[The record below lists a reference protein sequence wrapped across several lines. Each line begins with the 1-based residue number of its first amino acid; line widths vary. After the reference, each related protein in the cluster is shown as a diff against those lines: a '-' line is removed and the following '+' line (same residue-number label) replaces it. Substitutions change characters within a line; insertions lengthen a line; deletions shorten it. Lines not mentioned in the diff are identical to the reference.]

1 MERFE
6 EEYEDELEVKDE
18 WLITEPTPTTKTT
31 LFVCPKCQA
40 VHPLRN
46 HMPKGKF
53 DPECPKCRR
62 KRTMRNLQRRRYAE
76 KKAEVEKT
84 KAGIAKLRSK
94 AWSRTVGRLDYKIR
108 KIQKMLDHYVLA
120 RQEKGVLGIRQSQRE
135 YRYKV
140 LMEFYQSV
148 RPAMVVDW
156 ERWEEKP
163 FLYYMEK
170 EPIL

>member
-1 MERFE
+1 
-6 EEYEDELEVKDE
+6 
-18 WLITEPTPTTKTT
+18 
-31 LFVCPKCQA
+31 
-40 VHPLRN
+40 
-46 HMPKGKF
+46 
-53 DPECPKCRR
+53 
-62 KRTMRNLQRRRYAE
+62 MRNLQRRRYAE